1 MKREIQAVFLDR
13 DGTIGGNGG
22 WIPPKYFTPYPYT
35 AEAIKMLKEEGIK
48 VFAFTNQ
55 HPISEGKSTV
65 EEFAEELKGFGLDE
79 SYICPH
85 AINAGCSCRK
95 PKPGMIYAAAE
106 KYGLDPEKCVV
117 IGDAGDTDM
126 MAAANAGCIKIL
138 VRTGTGEEFLTK
150 YRDKWAEI
158 EPDYVADNVLDAV
171 RWLLK

>member
-1 MKREIQAVFLDR
+1 MRREIQAVFLDR

-22 WIPPKYFTPYPYT
+22 WLPPEHFALYPYA
-35 AEAIKMLKEEGIK
+35 AEAIKILKNAGIK
-48 VFAFTNQ
+48 IFALTNQ
-55 HPISEGKSTV
+55 HPISMGKGTV
-65 EEFAEELKGFGLDE
+65 EEFEEQFKGFGFDE

-85 AINAGCSCRK
+85 AINAGCACRK

-106 KYGLDPEKCVV
+106 KYGLDPKKCAV
-117 IGDAGDTDM
+117 IGDAGDTDI

-138 VRTGTGEEFLTK
+138 VRTGIGEESLTK

-171 RWLLK
+171 RWLLE